1 MSDETPRQNRRIV
14 DGRDVVGVIGLAL
27 LSYGTWQIYQPA
39 AFIVAGVVLIAAAIA
54 LARVN

>member
-14 DGRDVVGVIGLAL
+14 DGRDVVGVIGLGL
-27 LSYGTWQIYQPA
+27 LSYGTWQVYQPA

-54 LARVN
+54 LARVK